1 VYLDGK
7 HMIRS
12 GLDLVATTIDGSTGS
27 DVQDQLR
34 DSHRSQKMIHAGML
48 VQFHQHIGTGSI
60 HC

>member
-1 VYLDGK
+1 
-7 HMIRS
+7 MIRS